1 MDEIE
6 KALERHHKRTH
17 KEIHDDLKIS
27 RAFTKILISIILVL
41 SCAIYINLNASNK
54 SFFQEKVFSTS
65 LEFNKLNNLYHS
77 LFGNI
82 LPSVRTASVIK
93 NDNSSTREPYLNGY
107 KISEFKNSPVY
118 SKASGILVYNGEK
131 EGYGNTLIIQGVD
144 GTDIWYGSITDTNYK
159 LYDYIESGTI
169 IGNTINDYY
178 YLVLLKENNY
188 LTYEEYFKNV

>member
-65 LEFNKLNNLYHS
+65 LAFNKLNNLYHS

-131 EGYGNTLIIQGVD
+131 EWYGNTLIIQGVD

-188 LTYEEYFKNV
+188 LTYEEYFKDV